1 MSAVSEPLPTS
12 TSRWPLKDEYQKRI
26 AVVDDVLAVRTGLKR
41 LLRSA
46 GFEAAAYPSGDEFL
60 NSLEAIHPDC
70 LILDLRMPDRDGFEV
85 LARLAE
91 LDSDFPVVV
100 LTSYPSPDVRR
111 KAIEAGVSAFLEKPV
126 DRSVLLDAIE
136 LALAPSESNQHA
148 HQ

>member
-1 MSAVSEPLPTS
+1 M
-12 TSRWPLKDEYQKRI
+12 KDEKQKRI

-46 GFEAAAYPSGDEFL
+46 GYEAAAYRSGDEFL
-60 NSLEAIHPDC
+60 NSLEAIQPEC
-70 LILDLRMPDRDGFEV
+70 LILDMRMPDRDGFEV

-111 KAIEAGVSAFLEKPV
+111 RAIEAGVSAFLEKPV

-136 LALAPSESNQHA
+136 LALVSEPAN
-148 HQ
+148 

>member
-1 MSAVSEPLPTS
+1 M
-12 TSRWPLKDEYQKRI
+12 KDEKQKRI

-46 GFEAAAYPSGDEFL
+46 GYEAAAYRSGDEFL
-60 NSLEAIHPDC
+60 NSLEAIQPEC
-70 LILDLRMPDRDGFEV
+70 LILDMRMPDRDGFEV

-111 KAIEAGVSAFLEKPV
+111 RAIEAGVSAFLEKPV
-126 DRSVLLDAIE
+126 DRLVLLDAIE
-136 LALAPSESNQHA
+136 LALVSEPAN
-148 HQ
+148 